1 MLPGLEGVLM
11 FALYVTMG
19 LCQRHLEI
27 NRQKAYNGLRLRA
40 EPSQVGSKPAVG
52 RLWHWESTFE
62 ALRNRD
68 FRWLWV
74 GRLASSATF
83 EMSGVAQGW
92 LVYQLTGSGLALGW
106 VGSGWSISTLL
117 FSLYG
122 GVLCDRVEKRDV
134 LLWTRAAMG
143 LNSLLIA
150 LLISFRAIRLWHLAA
165 SSLFTGVMFSF
176 LMPAQQ
182 AIIAELVD
190 RRTLLNAVALDAI
203 GMGLMGIFCASLA
216 GAMIET
222 IGVEG
227 VYYAMAAFYAVAL
240 FSLSK
245 LRRTGRGYPSTNSVW
260 CDAWEGLRYL
270 WHSPSL
276 LAVMGLAL
284 VRVLFAMPYR
294 TLMPKYAEEVLGFQ
308 AMGLGL
314 LMAAPGLGATFGSL
328 AVAAMGDLRGKGKL
342 FLSSGMV
349 MGLALLLFATV
360 RSQAFIFPALIV
372 VGAAGNIC
380 MVTNTTLLQ
389 ANALAQVRGRVMSIY
404 LMLWGLTPLG
414 TLPAGAI
421 ADRLGVPWVVGAQGL
436 IVMLIFSSLFLL
448 RPEVRSLE

>member
-1 MLPGLEGVLM
+1 MS
-11 FALYVTMG
+11 
-19 LCQRHLEI
+19 H
-27 NRQKAYNGLRLRA
+27 
-40 EPSQVGSKPAVG
+40 
-52 RLWHWESTFE
+52 LWHWESTFD

-92 LVYQLTGSGLALGW
+92 LVYQLTGSALALGW

-143 LNSLLIA
+143 LNALVVA
-150 LLISFRAIRLWHLAA
+150 LLISFRAIQLWHLVA

-216 GAMIET
+216 GVMIET

-227 VYYAMAAFYAVAL
+227 VYYAMAGFYVVAL

-245 LRRTGRGYPSTNSVW
+245 LRRTGRGCASTNSVW
-260 CDAWEGLRYL
+260 RDAKEGLGYL
-270 WHSPSL
+270 LHSPSL

-284 VRVLFAMPYR
+284 SRVLFAMPYR
-294 TLMPKYAEEVLGFQ
+294 TLMPKYAEEVLGFK
-308 AMGLGL
+308 ATGLGFL
-314 LMAAPGLGATFGSL
+314 LAAPGFGATLGSL
-328 AVAAMGDLRGKGKL
+328 AVAAMGDFRGKGRL
-342 FLSSGMV
+342 FLFSGAT
-349 MGLALLLFATV
+349 MGVALVLFAAM
-360 RSQAFIFPALIV
+360 RSPALIFLFLIV

-389 ANALAQVRGRVMSIY
+389 ANVTAQIRARVMSVY

-414 TLPAGAI
+414 TLPAGAV

-436 IVMLIFSSLFLL
+436 LVVMTFAGMFLL
-448 RPEVRSLE
+448 RPGVRRME

>member
-1 MLPGLEGVLM
+1 M
-11 FALYVTMG
+11 
-19 LCQRHLEI
+19 
-27 NRQKAYNGLRLRA
+27 
-40 EPSQVGSKPAVG
+40 SQ
-52 RLWHWESTFE
+52 LWHWESTFE
-62 ALRNRD
+62 ALHNRD
-68 FRWLWV
+68 FRWLWL

-92 LVYQLTGSGLALGW
+92 LVYQLTGSALALGW

-143 LNSLLIA
+143 LNSLVIA

-216 GAMIET
+216 GMMIET
-222 IGVEG
+222 VGVEG
-227 VYYAMAAFYAVAL
+227 VYYAMAAFYGVAL

-245 LRRTGRGYPSTNSVW
+245 LRRTGRGHVSANSVW
-260 CDAWEGLRYL
+260 RDAREGLSHL

-294 TLMPKYAEEVLGFQ
+294 TLMPKYAEEELGFQ
-308 AMGLGL
+308 ASGLGL
-314 LMAAPGLGATFGSL
+314 LLAAPGLGATLGSL
-328 AVAAMGDLRGKGKL
+328 AVAAMGDLRSKGKL
-342 FLSSGMV
+342 FLWSGTI
-349 MGLALLLFATV
+349 MGLALLVFATA
-360 RSQAFIFPALIV
+360 RSQVLIFLALIV

-380 MVTNTTLLQ
+380 MVSNTTLLQ
-389 ANALAQVRGRVMSIY
+389 ANTAVQVRGRVMSIY

-414 TLPAGAI
+414 TLPAGAL
-421 ADRLGVPWVVGAQGL
+421 ADRLGVPWVVGIQGA
-436 IVMLIFSSLFLL
+436 VVVLIFTSMFFL
-448 RPEVRSLE
+448 RPEVHRLE